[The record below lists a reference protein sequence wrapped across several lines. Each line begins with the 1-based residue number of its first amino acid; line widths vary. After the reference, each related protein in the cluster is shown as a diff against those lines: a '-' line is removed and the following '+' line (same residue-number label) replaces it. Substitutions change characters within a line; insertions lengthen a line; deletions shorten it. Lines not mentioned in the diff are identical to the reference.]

1 MKFRIFVSIAL
12 LGMPW
17 IFPAG
22 IANAAGKPA
31 NSPVDIREW
40 LVPWEDSRPRDPY
53 VASDGVVWFVG
64 QRGHYVASLDP
75 VSGEFRRIDL
85 DLGTG
90 PHNLI
95 VDEGG
100 MVWYAGNLARHIGIV
115 DPGSGSVT
123 KIEMPE
129 ETARDPHT
137 LTFDSAGDIWFT
149 VQHGNFVGR
158 LSRPGR
164 EVDLKVVP
172 TAKAR
177 PYGIV
182 VDQNDIPW
190 AVEFGSHKLLK
201 IDPDD
206 LSLTEID
213 LPNTESRPRRL
224 GITSDGNVW
233 YVDYALGILGR
244 YDPASSEFSE
254 WPLPHGADSK
264 PYGMAVDRN
273 DRIWLVETGVSPN
286 RFVGFDTT
294 TEKFVSSS
302 EIPSGGGAVRHM
314 NYFEPRGEVWFGTD
328 TNYIGRAIVH

>member
-1 MKFRIFVSIAL
+1 MKFRIFVFIAL
-12 LGMPW
+12 LGTPW
-17 IFPAG
+17 IFPAA

-75 VSGEFRRIDL
+75 ASGEFRRIDL

-115 DPGSGSVT
+115 DPASGDIT

-129 ETARDPHT
+129 ESARDPHT

-164 EVDLKVVP
+164 EVSLKVVP

-182 VDQNDIPW
+182 VDQDDVPW

-201 IDPDD
+201 IDLDD

-213 LPNTESRPRRL
+213 LPNTGSRPRRL

-233 YVDYALGILGR
+233 YVDYALGTLGR
-244 YDPASSEFSE
+244 YDPANSEFRE